1 MKSEEELAAKLGMY
15 EQHIRQIQQQFQA
28 VEESIVELNSL
39 DFGLD
44 EIKNS
49 VGKEILAPIGR
60 GIFVKAELKSDDLTV
75 NVGDK
80 NFVGKSILE
89 TKKIIKEQMKRLNET
104 REELEKRM
112 DEIQEEAKD
121 LIIQSQGEN

>member
-121 LIIQSQGEN
+121 LIIQSQIGD

>member
-80 NFVGKSILE
+80 NFVGKSIPD

-104 REELEKRM
+104 REELEKRV
-112 DEIQEEAKD
+112 DEIREEAKD
-121 LIIQSQGEN
+121 LIIQSQAED